1 MKKNNSLVEQWHN
14 LCKKGKREDLIHT
27 VGELD
32 EDFGDPDSIKQCPG
46 VSCLGDN
53 GVFNMAKMKKIA
65 AGSMGVTY
73 ETDYEFD
80 KREKPLP
87 VLCKV
92 LVTDSVREVTEAE
105 EEVITQEYAYK
116 MFPRLV
122 NEILYSGFCQ
132 VPCLESYQGL
142 YRIVIEKLGM
152 TLGDELEEVN
162 DPRAYIDKIAVVADI
177 FDRIN
182 KQGIFHFDVHAWNV
196 MGNIKRERY
205 KLIDFGLSKIIK
217 DGVVVKKLAHLESFM
232 FIVRTLDNTDEAK
245 VLSMLRNK
253 YFFRKLK
260 SLFIKYTVSQFA
272 IDFMQKKDGRT
283 KMFLE
288 KITKILKKV
297 GMIK

>member
-1 MKKNNSLVEQWHN
+1 MKKNNSLIVQWHN
-14 LCKKGKREDLIHT
+14 LCKKGKREDLIET
-27 VGELD
+27 VAELD
-32 EDFGDPDSIKQCPG
+32 EDFGDPDAIKQCPG

-53 GVFNMAKMKKIA
+53 GVFNMANMNKIA

-73 ETDYEFD
+73 ETEYEFD
-80 KREKPLP
+80 KKDKPIP

-92 LVTDSVREVTEAE
+92 LVTDSVRDLKMAEDEVT
-105 EEVITQEYAYK
+105 IQEYAYK

-122 NEILYSGFCQ
+122 NAILYSGFCH

-142 YRIVIEKLGM
+142 FRIVIKKLGM
-152 TLGDELEEVN
+152 TLGDELDEVN
-162 DPRAYIDKIAVVADI
+162 DPRVYIDKIATVADI

-196 MGNIKRERY
+196 MGSIKGDKY

-217 DGVVVKKLAHLESFM
+217 DGKVVKKLAHLESFM
-232 FIVRTLDNTDEAK
+232 FIVRTLNNEDEAK
-245 VLSMLRNK
+245 VLSMLGNK
-253 YFFRKLK
+253 YFFKKLK

-272 IDFMQKKDGRT
+272 IDYMQKNDGRT
-283 KMFLE
+283 QMFLE
-288 KITKILKKV
+288 KIMKILKKV

>member
-1 MKKNNSLVEQWHN
+1 MKKNNSLIVQWHN
-14 LCKKGKREDLIHT
+14 LCKKGRREDLIHT
-27 VGELD
+27 VAGLD
-32 EDFGDPDSIKQCPG
+32 EDFGDPDAIKQCPG

-53 GVFNMAKMKKIA
+53 GVFNMANMNKIA

-80 KREKPLP
+80 KTEKPIP

-92 LVTDSVREVTEAE
+92 LVTDSVKELKMAEDEVT
-105 EEVITQEYAYK
+105 TQEYAYK

-122 NEILYSGFCQ
+122 NKILYSGFCQ

-142 YRIVIEKLGM
+142 FRIVIEKLGM

-196 MGNIKRERY
+196 MGTIKRDKY

-217 DGVVVKKLAHLESFM
+217 DGKVVKKLAHLESFM
-232 FIVRTLDNTDEAK
+232 FIVRTLNNEDEAK
-245 VLSMLRNK
+245 VLSMLGNK
-253 YFFRKLK
+253 YFFKKLK

-272 IDFMQKKDGRT
+272 IDYMQKNDGRT
-283 KMFLE
+283 QMFLE
-288 KITKILKKV
+288 KIMKILKKV